1 MNISL
6 ELYKAF
12 YYVAKNESIS
22 RAANELMISQPAI
35 SKSIKTL
42 EQQMNV
48 SLFVRKRDGVMLT
61 EVGKVF
67 YEKVK
72 SAMELI
78 NSAEDDVLSLSNL
91 DTGILSIGA
100 SKTII
105 NEYLMPVIKKFHKSY
120 PNIKLRIY
128 TENVEKLNNS
138 AKLGLIDVILTNLP
152 DNSLEDYE
160 VIKLIDLHDCF
171 VANNDY
177 SYLKNK
183 KLSLKDIK
191 ELPLLVL
198 AKGFKSRIRLDEL
211 CIKNNITINPEMEFS
226 SNTLIKEFAKAGFGI
241 GMVTEENVKEE
252 LNNGDLFKLNIDLDI
267 NKKYLGLLYLKDNT
281 RIITKKFI
289 DYVKNYS
296 DLNSK

>member
-42 EQQMNV
+42 ESQMNV
-48 SLFVRKRDGVMLT
+48 SLFVRKRDGVVLT

-72 SAMELI
+72 NAMELI
-78 NSAEDDVLSLSNL
+78 NSAENDVLSLSNL
-91 DTGILSIGA
+91 DTGVLSIGA

-105 NEYLMPVIKKFHKSY
+105 HEYLMPIITNFHKDY

-128 TENVEKLNNS
+128 TDNVNKLNNN
-138 AKLGLIDVILTNLP
+138 AKIGLIDVIFTNLP
-152 DNSLEDYE
+152 DSNFEDAEIINLLEF
-160 VIKLIDLHDCF
+160 HDCLAASNKF
-171 VANNDY
+171 NN
-177 SYLKNK
+177 
-183 KLSLKDIK
+183 LKDKKIDIK
-191 ELPLLVL
+191 DLKKLPLLVL
-198 AKGFKSRIRLDEL
+198 SKGFKSRIRLDDF
-211 CIKNNITINPEMEFS
+211 CIEKNITINPEMEFS
-226 SNTLIKEFAKAGFGI
+226 SDSLIKEFTKSGFGI
-241 GMVTEENVKEE
+241 GMLTEENIKDE
-252 LNNGDLFKLNIDLDI
+252 LVSGELFKLNIDLDLS
-267 NKKYLGLLYLKDNT
+267 KKHLGLVYYKDNT

-289 DYVKNYS
+289 DYVKNY
-296 DLNSK
+296 NNTNK